1 MHTCQVLPEG
11 YREYYSVDLQKN
23 KKTALFVNVLSVVLA
38 LLVGIPMHFH
48 YPIWHLF
55 DMSDGFGPY
64 LTRTAVLFFSIFAY
78 ICLHELT
85 HAAVMRYYG
94 AKKVRFG
101 FTGLY
106 AYAGSLDDY
115 FAKVPYIHTALAP
128 VIVWGVVFI
137 VLSLILKGSWLW
149 IAYFLQILNVS
160 GAAGDL
166 FVAVKFSRFPSDIF
180 VRDTGIGM
188 TVYSREEPANEL

>member
-64 LTRTAVLFFSIFAY
+64 LTRTAVLFFSIFVY

-85 HAAVMRYYG
+85 HAAVMKYYG

-106 AYAGSLDDY
+106 AYAGSLEDY
-115 FAKVPYIHTALAP
+115 FPKVPYIHTALAP
-128 VIVWGVVFI
+128 VIVWGIVFI
-137 VLSLILKGSWLW
+137 VLSLIMKGPWLW

-180 VRDTGIGM
+180 VRDTGIDM

>member
-78 ICLHELT
+78 ICLHELP